1 MTDSLKYDP
10 LILSDHHKHTG
21 DYYFTIKI
29 IFMNSDTDSLL
40 LAQAN
45 KGIF

>member
-10 LILSDHHKHTG
+10 LILSDHRKHTG
-21 DYYFTIKI
+21 DYYFTVKI
-29 IFMNSDTDSLL
+29 IFMNSDIISLL
-40 LAQAN
+40 LVQTN

>member
-10 LILSDHHKHTG
+10 LILSDHRKHTG
-21 DYYFTIKI
+21 DYYFTVKI
-29 IFMNSDTDSLL
+29 IFMNSDSNSLL

>member
-10 LILSDHHKHTG
+10 LILSDHRKHTG
-21 DYYFTIKI
+21 DYYFTVKT
-29 IFMNSDTDSLL
+29 IFMNPDSNSLL

-45 KGIF
+45 KEIF